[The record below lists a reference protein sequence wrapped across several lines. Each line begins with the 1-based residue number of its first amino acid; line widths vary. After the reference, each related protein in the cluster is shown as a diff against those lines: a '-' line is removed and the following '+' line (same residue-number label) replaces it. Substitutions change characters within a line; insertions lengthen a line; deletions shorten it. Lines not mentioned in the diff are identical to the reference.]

1 MRNIPLHSLHRLL
14 PRFFRLPRFSLRML
28 EVVVVVLPTVVAAS
42 LGLQPDLFGFL
53 VNLGPFFLRG
63 ARLRR
68 QSGRLPMRFS
78 LAKSSVF
85 FMISSNVRGSESEFL
100 KSKKIGNQ

>member
-14 PRFFRLPRFSLRML
+14 PRFFKLPRFSLRML
-28 EVVVVVLPTVVAAS
+28 EVVVVLPTVVAAS

-85 FMISSNVRGSESEFL
+85 FMISSNVSGSESEFL
-100 KSKKIGNQ
+100 SQEF